1 MHIQCPKCKIT
12 YNVSDNL
19 INSSAST
26 FRCSRCKHTFV
37 LEMRRENKPAKRP
50 VPSPAKQLSENEENR
65 ELSFSFAQPQS
76 EPPDKHPEAENSH
89 TQPSRVRD
97 AKLEMVKEGNA
108 VVDEKETRWSLP
120 LPQPNEAQSTHSSA
134 GKAPAHPLASQSEPE
149 FEKNW
154 WAPPKR
160 VDEKQLAIQFST
172 APFLGLFLGL
182 LVFYSFLVL
191 NYTSRPAELEK
202 FLRLIPGMEWAVFRN
217 NHLKDRI
224 EVQSVI
230 QRVQFIRGNREV
242 LTISG
247 SVVNR
252 NAVSVREV
260 RLEGYLF
267 NGEGK
272 EIARQQISVGN
283 PISTNLIGAVEAR
296 DISILQEIGPQKR
309 FTILPD
315 ESAPFVIVF
324 LKPAKEIKSFAYRV
338 LSAEEVN

>member
-1 MHIQCPKCKIT
+1 MQIQCPKCKVT

-19 INSSAST
+19 INSAAPT

-37 LEMRRENKPAKRP
+37 LEMKPQVKPAKRP
-50 VPSPAKQLSENEENR
+50 LSSQAKPPSETEESR
-65 ELSFSFAQPQS
+65 ELSFSFASAPS
-76 EPPDKHPEAENSH
+76 APAAELPAPEDSTLRAPKI
-89 TQPSRVRD
+89 TGP
-97 AKLEMVKEGNA
+97 KLESAKGQDG
-108 VVDEKETRWSLP
+108 VVAGKETGWSLP
-120 LPQPNEAQSTHSSA
+120 LPQPSKTQPVQ
-134 GKAPAHPLASQSEPE
+134 APTDKTAPPSPVPANEPE
-149 FEKNW
+149 FEKTW
-154 WAPPKR
+154 WAPPKQA
-160 VDEKQLAIQFST
+160 DEKQAAIQFST

-182 LVFYSFLVL
+182 LVFCALLIL
-191 NYTSRPAELEK
+191 NYPSRPAELEK
-202 FLRLIPGMEWAVFRN
+202 LLRWIPGMEWAVFRN
-217 NHLKDRI
+217 NHLKDSI
-224 EVQSVI
+224 AVQSVT
-230 QRVQFIRGNREV
+230 QKVQFIRGNREV
-242 LTISG
+242 FTISG

-267 NGEGK
+267 NAEGK

-309 FTILPD
+309 FSILPD

-338 LSAEEVN
+338 LSAEEAS

>member
-1 MHIQCPKCKIT
+1 MQIQCPKCKVT

-19 INSSAST
+19 INSAAPT

-37 LEMRRENKPAKRP
+37 LEVKPQAKPAKLP
-50 VPSPAKQLSENEENR
+50 ISSQAKPPLEPEENR
-65 ELSFSFAQPQS
+65 ELSFSFASSPS
-76 EPPDKHPEAENSH
+76 APAAELPARENS
-89 TQPSRVRD
+89 TMQAP
-97 AKLEMVKEGNA
+97 KTTEPNLESVKGQDGVA
-108 VVDEKETRWSLP
+108 AGKETGWSLP
-120 LPQPNEAQSTHSSA
+120 LPQPSKTQPAQAPTDKTAPPSPVSA
-134 GKAPAHPLASQSEPE
+134 NEPE
-149 FEKNW
+149 FEKTW
-154 WAPPKR
+154 WAPPKPA
-160 VDEKQLAIQFST
+160 DDKQAAIQFST

-182 LVFYSFLVL
+182 LVFCAFLVL

-202 FLRLIPGMEWAVFRN
+202 LLRWIPGMEWAVFRN
-217 NHLKDRI
+217 NHLKDSI
-224 EVQSVI
+224 AVQSVT
-230 QRVQFIRGNREV
+230 QKVQFIRGNREV
-242 LTISG
+242 FTISG
-247 SVVNR
+247 TVVNR

-267 NGEGK
+267 NADGK

-309 FTILPD
+309 FSILPD

-338 LSAEEVN
+338 LSAEEAS

>member
-1 MHIQCPKCKIT
+1 MQIQCPKCKVT

-19 INSSAST
+19 INSAAPT

-37 LEMRRENKPAKRP
+37 LEMKPQVKPAKRP
-50 VPSPAKQLSENEENR
+50 LSSQAKPPSETEESR
-65 ELSFSFAQPQS
+65 ELSFSFASAPS
-76 EPPDKHPEAENSH
+76 APAAELPAPEDSTLRAPKITEPNLES
-89 TQPSRVRD
+89 
-97 AKLEMVKEGNA
+97 AKGQDG
-108 VVDEKETRWSLP
+108 VVAGKETGWSLP
-120 LPQPNEAQSTHSSA
+120 LPQPSETQPARAPTDITVPPSPI
-134 GKAPAHPLASQSEPE
+134 PAHEPE
-149 FEKNW
+149 FEKTW
-154 WAPPKR
+154 WAPPKQA
-160 VDEKQLAIQFST
+160 DEKQAAIQFST

-182 LVFYSFLVL
+182 LVFCALLVL

-202 FLRLIPGMEWAVFRN
+202 LLRWIPGMEWAVFRN
-217 NHLKDRI
+217 NHLKDSI
-224 EVQSVI
+224 AVQSVT
-230 QRVQFIRGNREV
+230 QKVQFIRGNREV
-242 LTISG
+242 FTISG

-267 NGEGK
+267 NAEGK

-309 FTILPD
+309 FSILPD

-338 LSAEEVN
+338 LSAEEAS

>member
-1 MHIQCPKCKIT
+1 MQIQCPKCKVT

-19 INSSAST
+19 INSAAPT

-37 LEMRRENKPAKRP
+37 LEMKPQAKPAKP
-50 VPSPAKQLSENEENR
+50 PLSSQAKPPSEAEGSR
-65 ELSFSFAQPQS
+65 ELSFSFASAPSAPAAELPVQ
-76 EPPDKHPEAENSH
+76 ENS
-89 TQPSRVRD
+89 TLRAPKITEPNLES
-97 AKLEMVKEGNA
+97 AKGQDN
-108 VVDEKETRWSLP
+108 VVDGKETGWSLP
-120 LPQPNEAQSTHSSA
+120 LPQLSETQPAQVATDKTVPPSPI
-134 GKAPAHPLASQSEPE
+134 PAHEPE
-149 FEKNW
+149 FEKTW
-154 WAPPKR
+154 WTPPKPA
-160 VDEKQLAIQFST
+160 DEKQAAIQFST

-182 LVFYSFLVL
+182 LVFCAFLVL

-202 FLRLIPGMEWAVFRN
+202 LLRWIPGMEWAVFRN
-217 NHLKDRI
+217 NHLKDSI
-224 EVQSVI
+224 AVQSVT
-230 QRVQFIRGNREV
+230 QKVQFIRGNREV
-242 LTISG
+242 FTISG

-267 NGEGK
+267 NADGK

-309 FTILPD
+309 FSILPD

-338 LSAEEVN
+338 LSAEEAS